1 MDWLAFILY
10 MKMNKKKRNSWI
22 VKNEPANGLTR
33 FMLYMKRNERK
44 NVLAE

>member
-1 MDWLAFILY
+1 MNQQMDWLAFILY

-33 FMLYMKRNERK
+33 FHTIYENE
-44 NVLAE
+44 